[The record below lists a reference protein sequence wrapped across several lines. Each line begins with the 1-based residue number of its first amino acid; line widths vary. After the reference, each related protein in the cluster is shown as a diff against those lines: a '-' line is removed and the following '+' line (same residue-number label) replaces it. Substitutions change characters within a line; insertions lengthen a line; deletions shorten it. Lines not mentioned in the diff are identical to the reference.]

1 MEKSSTMFSHKSEK
15 ISSIQ
20 VLIIED
26 DAAFRDSLQTLINGC
41 PDLACPFAC
50 ESCEEALDL
59 LNDAFL
65 PQVILLDIKL
75 PGMSGIAGIRKL
87 KTLSPVSHI
96 IMLTV
101 FDDDDTVFNAIC
113 EGAIGYLL
121 KSATSEQITAAI
133 LEVMS
138 GGAAISPRIATKI
151 LKMFTQYSQPKQ
163 EYGLTR
169 REKEILQL
177 LVNGLS
183 KKHVADQLHISLLT
197 LDTHLKNIYAKLHV
211 HSQIDVIAK
220 TLKEHLI

>member
-1 MEKSSTMFSHKSEK
+1 MFSQRREKSAA
-15 ISSIQ
+15 IQ

-26 DAAFRDSLQTLINGC
+26 DTSYRESLQTLINGC
-41 PDLACPFAC
+41 EELACPVAC
-50 ESCEEALDL
+50 ESCEEALEV
-59 LNDAFL
+59 LNDEFA
-65 PQVILLDIKL
+65 PQVVLLDIQL
-75 PGMSGIAGIRKL
+75 PGMSGIEGIRKI
-87 KTLSPVSHI
+87 KILSPVSHI
-96 IMLTV
+96 NMLTV
-101 FDDDDTVFNAIC
+101 FDDDDKIFNAIC
-113 EGAIGYLL
+113 EGAVGYLL
-121 KSATSEQITAAI
+121 KSATSGQITAAI

-211 HSQIDVIAK
+211 HSQIDVISK